1 MKRKEFEESIKN
13 ILKEE
18 FAQLDTRDV
27 KIALKFIN
35 AMYTATAELD
45 YSTNRELKSF
55 ADKVRKLQPEIMD
68 YVEKNSGYSFYPKR
82 PSGFKVVPNQKIP
95 NRK

>member
-1 MKRKEFEESIKN
+1 MKRKKFEESIKN

-35 AMYTATAELD
+35 AMYAATAELD

-55 ADKVRKLQPEIMD
+55 ADKVRNLQPEIMD
-68 YVEKNSGYSFYPKR
+68 YVEENSGYSFYGKR
-82 PSGFKVVPNQKIP
+82 PSGFKVVPNKKIP